1 MKKHNEGNNKIGNII
16 SDVINDIEKISKKKG
31 TVTGISSGFRDLD
44 YKTLGFQNGEL
55 TVIAARPSMGKTAF
69 ALNMVQNITFR
80 QDCKAAI
87 FSLEMSK
94 ELMTKWLLSLEA
106 YVEMAKI
113 KTGNLEDEHWEQ
125 IIEATGIIEK
135 AELIIDDTT
144 FGKIEEIKTRSCAY
158 KEENEIDI
166 IFVDY
171 LQLMSGNGN
180 SSSRI
185 QEISEVARELKSL
198 ARELDIPIVVLS
210 QLGRGLERRP
220 DKRPML
226 IDLSDVGGA
235 IGEYADVVI
244 FLYRDDYYN
253 MDAEDKGIAEIFIAR
268 NRNGAIG
275 MVRLAWILQYLM
287 FKDMVPTSL

>member
-1 MKKHNEGNNKIGNII
+1 MKVNDENDRKIGNII
-16 SDVINDIEKISKKKG
+16 GDVINDIEKISKAKG
-31 TVTGISSGFRDLD
+31 AVTGISTGFRELD

-55 TVIAARPSMGKTAF
+55 TVIAARPSMGKTAL
-69 ALNMVQNITFR
+69 ALNMVQHITFR
-80 QDCKAAI
+80 QECKAAI
-87 FSLEMSK
+87 FSLEISK
-94 ELMTKWLLSLEA
+94 ELMTKRLLSLEA

-113 KTGNLEDEHWEQ
+113 KTADLEDEQWER

-144 FGKIEEIKTRSCAY
+144 FGKIEEIQTRSRTY

-166 IFVDY
+166 IFIDD

-185 QEISEVARELKSL
+185 QEISEVSRELKSL

-210 QLGRGLERRP
+210 QLSRGLERRP

-226 IDLSDVGGA
+226 IDLGDAGGA

-253 MDAEDKGIAEIFIAR
+253 MDSEDKGIAEVFIAR

-287 FKDMVPTSL
+287 FKDMAPTSL